1 MKEHRHPMLKYIRP
15 GAERTTMCP
24 GCGNGI
30 IAHSVLRAIDGLKMD
45 MDSFVFV
52 SGIGCTGWIPSPY
65 FNADTLHTPHGR
77 PVAYATGV
85 KLSKPELNV
94 AVFSGDGDLAAI
106 GGNHFIH
113 AARRNIDLTVI
124 CVNNS
129 IYGMTGGQVAPTTP
143 TGVRTVTTP
152 YGNLERPFDLC
163 ALAMAAGATYVTRWT
178 TYHARAITRSVQ
190 RAFRKK
196 GFAFIEVV
204 SHCPVQFGRRSG
216 AGNAAQMMESYRH
229 RSVTIREVG
238 GLDQEE
244 LGEKIVVGE
253 FVDTEAPEL
262 AEQYEKRKA

>member
-1 MKEHRHPMLKYIRP
+1 
-15 GAERTTMCP
+15 MCP

-30 IAHSVLRAIDGLKMD
+30 IAHSVLRAIDGLETGMD
-45 MDSFVFV
+45 DFVFV

-77 PVAYATGV
+77 PIAFATGV

-94 AVFSGDGDLAAI
+94 VVFSGDGDLSAI

-152 YGNLERPFDLC
+152 YGSLERPFDLC
-163 ALAMAAGATYVTRWT
+163 ALAKAAGATYVARWT
-178 TYHARAITRSVQ
+178 TYHARPLARSVE
-190 RAFRKK
+190 RALRKK
-196 GFAFIEVV
+196 GFSFIEVV

-216 AGNAAQMMESYRH
+216 AGNAVQMMESYRQ
-229 RSVTIREVG
+229 RSVSVRKAE
-238 GLDQEE
+238 GLAPEE
-244 LGEKIVVGE
+244 LQDKIVVGAL
-253 FVDTEAPEL
+253 VDTEAAEL
-262 AEQYEKRKA
+262 SEQYQALDVDR